1 MQRLP
6 LLPATVFHHQ
16 CCDHDI
22 DSNIPNLLRNRSNH
36 LRYTQTPSP
45 PPTPEN
51 NLVYIFMTTS
61 VFLSSDSTTTHI
73 PIHIIIHIDHK

>member
-1 MQRLP
+1 MLIIS
-6 LLPATVFHHQ
+6 
-16 CCDHDI
+16 DHDVDI
-22 DSNIPNLLRNRSNH
+22 DSNIPRNRSNH
-36 LRYTQTPSP
+36 LRYADNPP